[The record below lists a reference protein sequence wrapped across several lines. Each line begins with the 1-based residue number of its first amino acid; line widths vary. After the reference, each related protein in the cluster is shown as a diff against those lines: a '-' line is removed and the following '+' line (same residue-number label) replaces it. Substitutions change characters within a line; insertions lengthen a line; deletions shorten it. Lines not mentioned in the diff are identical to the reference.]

1 MRENDLTPFFMS
13 ETESFHIGEII
24 RQSLQRQQ
32 RSAAWLARQL
42 CTDVSNGPKI
52 LKQQHLHAELLL
64 KISHV
69 LHEDFFAYYS
79 DFYQKKE

>member
-1 MRENDLTPFFMS
+1 MPK
-13 ETESFHIGEII
+13 TEDFHIGKII
-24 RQSLQRQQ
+24 QQSLQRQQ

-64 KISHV
+64 RISHA
-69 LHEDFFAYYS
+69 LNEDFFAYYT
-79 DFYQKKE
+79 DFYHKKE

>member
-1 MRENDLTPFFMS
+1 MP
-13 ETESFHIGEII
+13 ETEDFHIGEII
-24 RQSLQRQQ
+24 KQSLQRQQ

-64 KISHV
+64 KISQV
-69 LHEDFFAYYS
+69 LNEDFFCLLLQS
-79 DFYQKKE
+79 LSEKRVICVEIFSI